1 MIVLGDIVLDV
12 VAQAE
17 GPIARGSDVAATVRF
32 RAGGSAA
39 NTARAVARLGG
50 RGSFVGAVGRD
61 GIARRL
67 IASLRAD
74 GVTVRLVTAE
84 GPTARLVVLVGPHGE
99 RSFLTERGAAD
110 RLRPSDLR
118 PAWFRAASALHLPFY
133 SLLASPLLETAVE
146 AARLARAAGSAV
158 SVDLASSGPLGS
170 MGRQEVRRRLTA
182 IAPDVIF
189 GAEQEVAVVADAE
202 ADLLEL
208 APLLVVKSGAA
219 GSRLLV
225 EAAGSVRR
233 LEVATPALRVTD
245 STGAGDAFDAGFLLA
260 WLPARAR
267 SGPELR
273 RAALAGHRAAAELL
287 RRPRR
292 ELAI

>member
-1 MIVLGDIVLDV
+1 VVVLGDLVLDV
-12 VAQAE
+12 VARAQE
-17 GPIARGSDVAATVRF
+17 PISSGSDVPATVRF

-39 NTARAVARLGG
+39 NTARAVTRLGG
-50 RGSFVGAVGRD
+50 RGTFVGAVGRD

-74 GVTVRLVTAE
+74 GVTVRRVTVE
-84 GPTARLVVLVGPHGE
+84 GPTARLVALIGPHGE

-110 RLRPSDLR
+110 SLRPSDLR
-118 PAWFRAASALHLPFY
+118 AAWFRASALHLPFY
-133 SLLASPLLETAVE
+133 SLLSSPLSESALE

-158 SVDLASSGPLGS
+158 SVDLASSSPLGS
-170 MGRQEVRRRLTA
+170 LGREEVRRRLMA
-182 IAPDVIF
+182 VAPDVIF
-189 GAEQEVAVVADAE
+189 GTEQEVAVVADAE

-208 APLLVVKSGAA
+208 APLLVVKSGAT
-219 GSRLLV
+219 GSRLLA
-225 EAAGSVRR
+225 ESGGSVRR

-245 STGAGDAFDAGFLLA
+245 STGAGDVFDAGFLLA

-267 SGPELR
+267 SGSDLR

-287 RRPRR
+287 RGPRP